1 MVNKDI
7 LGGLKVA
14 LSRGD
19 SLQSAMQSF
28 YNAGYTK
35 EEIEEAA
42 RALTS
47 EISQQQYYQRQNMQ
61 QPMPQRMLQK
71 QTLLPKPTQL
81 LQTSQGQRVPP
92 PKIQRIAPEIKPT
105 SVQLEQQKI
114 QTQPP
119 KVQEPQTQIQ
129 QIKYVPP
136 QLQQNQEEIQ
146 ATRQIVSNYS
156 QESSK
161 YTIDFITIML
171 IAILLILLG
180 ILAAVFF
187 FKPQL
192 VEFLNKFLE

>member
-14 LSRGD
+14 LSKGD

-42 RALTS
+42 RALHA
-47 EISQQQYYQRQNMQ
+47 EISQQQYFQRQAVPT
-61 QPMPQRMLQK
+61 QPQPVLRRPILF
-71 QTLLPKPTQL
+71 PKPTQVQPGQQV
-81 LQTSQGQRVPP
+81 QTQP
-92 PKIQRIAPEIKPT
+92 IQRIAPEIKPT
-105 SVQLEQQKI
+105 PVQLDQKDPPI
-114 QTQPP
+114 QTQQPKPQQAPETP
-119 KVQEPQTQIQ
+119 KVKYAPQ
-129 QIKYVPP
+129 
-136 QLQQNQEEIQ
+136 QLPQNQEELQ
-146 ATRQIVSNYS
+146 KTKQIVSSY
-156 QESSK
+156 EEPSK
-161 YTIDFITIML
+161 YTVDFITVML

-192 VEFLNKFLE
+192 VEFLNKFLD

>member
-47 EISQQQYYQRQNMQ
+47 EISQQQYYLKQNIPQQMQ
-61 QPMPQRMLQK
+61 QPQK
-71 QTLLPKPTQL
+71 RQVLLPKPTQL
-81 LQTSQGQRVPP
+81 LQPSQGQRPQQVIKPQPQQQPLQPKPTTIQQLP
-92 PKIQRIAPEIKPT
+92 PKKPQESQQQAP
-105 SVQLEQQKI
+105 
-114 QTQPP
+114 
-119 KVQEPQTQIQ
+119 

-136 QLQQNQEEIQ
+136 QLPQKQEEIQ
-146 ATRQIVSNYS
+146 ATRQIVSNYA
-156 QESSK
+156 EEGSK
-161 YTIDFITIML
+161 YTVDFITIML
-171 IAILLILLG
+171 ITILLILLG

-192 VEFLNKFLE
+192 VEFLNKFLD